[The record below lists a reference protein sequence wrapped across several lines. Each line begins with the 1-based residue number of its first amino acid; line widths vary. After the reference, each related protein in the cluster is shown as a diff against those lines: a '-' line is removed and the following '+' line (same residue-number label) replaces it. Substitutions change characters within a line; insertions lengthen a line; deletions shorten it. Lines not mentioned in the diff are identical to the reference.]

1 MMSSLNSGFEEAAA
15 TGGLILVQ
23 PSHAKPKQFA
33 RALESEG
40 FDVDVYRQQGDLL
53 PRLTGSTS
61 RPQAVVFYSGS
72 DTKTTANLCRY
83 VRRRDPRIALLIIA
97 AREAPRDEC
106 VAVLD
111 AGADDYLV
119 SPGPDEL
126 IARIRSITRRHAE
139 RAAGAR

>member
-1 MMSSLNSGFEEAAA
+1 MPTRRDRIHVHAESFRFESSRYGR
-15 TGGLILVQ
+15 
-23 PSHAKPKQFA
+23 H
-33 RALESEG
+33 
-40 FDVDVYRQQGDLL
+40 GDLL
-53 PRLTGSTS
+53 PRLTDSTS
-61 RPQAVVFYSGS
+61 HPQAVDFYSSS

-83 VRRRDPRIALLIIA
+83 VRQRVPRITLLIIA
-97 AREAPRDEC
+97 AQGVPRDEC

-126 IARIRSITRRHAE
+126 ITRIRAITRRHAE